1 MEKVKT
7 KNKTVVTID
16 TLKEK
21 YKSIPKLSYKQECEL
36 MSTLVYQIN
45 FYPVNKEMVRKYGW
59 MFAGLLAMYI
69 EMSMYSMEKY
79 PQHKGWFYCTKK
91 DLYNKGHISGQ
102 FVAYTKNLLV
112 KEGILDMEVKGL
124 PAKEWFKINP
134 IKLIELFTSAGSE
147 KIEKINERT
156 SSVVRQV
163 FEQDLA
169 KINKKNVTS
178 VYPNI
183 DTSIKPNIDT
193 SIKPISEDIN
203 KTRYKRISKDIL
215 PISSNED
222 IRTISLSDTHVSAS
236 VLSEN
241 EKDIISYWNTL
252 PNVTKHNLDP
262 KSKTIQ
268 SACKMLS
275 ALLQG
280 IPIISMKNN
289 QPRKELREFFQ
300 TFKID
305 QVYLRKQWTT
315 EEIKNLLLTAVTSRN
330 KSKESGKV
338 SLPNLLWNEFASRDK
353 DGTKTA
359 FSWFYYSLA
368 LDNTPPAFVEMA
380 RELAESLKTK
390 NPPILKWANSLYRF
404 SMSEEVPPANLSTL
418 LSWHIHNKTM
428 DYMPVVRD
436 MEEFVKKYRMIED
449 FRSRIRKHNG
459 KNKLHVDEKIV
470 FYDALGN
477 VIQSE

>member
-1 MEKVKT
+1 MRFT
-7 KNKTVVTID
+7 KKPKFPWKLQGID
-16 TLKEK
+16 LIN
-21 YKSIPKLSYKQECEL
+21 YRQGLQEHTGERFIQ
-36 MSTLVYQIN
+36 VEYIAIQ
-45 FYPVNKEMVRKYGW
+45 KYGIKK
-59 MFAGLLAMYI
+59 AGVITLFMHKAI
-69 EMSMYSMEKY
+69 EQTFVNPENG
-79 PQHKGWFYCTKK
+79 GWFYFLNSDIQELCPDVTEKWLNQVRK
-91 DLYNKGHISGQ
+91 EMKE
-102 FVAYTKNLLV
+102 
-112 KEGILDMEVKGL
+112 EGILKTTRVGL
-124 PAKEWFKINP
+124 DPTPWNF
-134 IKLIELFTSAGSE
+134 
-147 KIEKINERT
+147 
-156 SSVVRQV
+156 
-163 FEQDLA
+163 
-169 KINKKNVTS
+169 
-178 VYPNI
+178 I
-183 DTSIKPNIDT
+183 DTNRYKQLLNEFKMQLELDKMEKNEKSTRIDDNPTPVKSHRVENDPQVSIKNDPQYNY
-193 SIKPISEDIN
+193 IKANYI
-203 KTRYKRISKDIL
+203 
-215 PISSNED
+215 
-222 IRTISLSDTHVSAS
+222 LSDKSLCDTQGVSPC
-236 VLSEN
+236 VLE
-241 EKDIISYWNTL
+241 IISYWNTL

-280 IPIISMKNN
+280 IPIVSMKNN

-315 EEIKNLLLTAVTSRN
+315 EEIKNLLLTAVTGRN
-330 KSKESGKV
+330 KSKETGKI

-353 DGTKTA
+353 EGTKTA

-404 SMSEEVPPANLSTL
+404 SISEEVPPANLSTL

-436 MEEFVKKYRMIED
+436 MEEFVKKYRMIEE

>member
-1 MEKVKT
+1 MRFT
-7 KNKTVVTID
+7 KK
-16 TLKEK
+16 
-21 YKSIPKLSYKQECEL
+21 PKFPWKLQGMDLINYRQGLQEHTGERFIQL
-36 MSTLVYQIN
+36 EYIAIQ
-45 FYPVNKEMVRKYGW
+45 KYGIKK
-59 MFAGLLAMYI
+59 AGVITLFMHKAI
-69 EMSMYSMEKY
+69 EQTFVNPENG
-79 PQHKGWFYCTKK
+79 GWFYFLNSDIQELCPDVTEKWLNQVRK
-91 DLYNKGHISGQ
+91 EMKE
-102 FVAYTKNLLV
+102 
-112 KEGILDMEVKGL
+112 EGILITARVGLDPAPWNFIDKERYKQLLNEFKMQLELDRMEKNEKSTRKVD
-124 PAKEWFKINP
+124 NP
-134 IKLIELFTSAGSE
+134 
-147 KIEKINERT
+147 
-156 SSVVRQV
+156 
-163 FEQDLA
+163 
-169 KINKKNVTS
+169 TS
-178 VYPNI
+178 VKSRRVENDPQGRVENDPQGRVENDPAYNY
-183 DTSIKPNIDT
+183 IKANYRKANYI
-193 SIKPISEDIN
+193 
-203 KTRYKRISKDIL
+203 
-215 PISSNED
+215 
-222 IRTISLSDTHVSAS
+222 LSDKSLCDTPGVSPS
-236 VLSEN
+236 VLE
-241 EKDIISYWNTL
+241 IISYWNTL

-280 IPIISMKNN
+280 IPIVSMKNN

-330 KSKESGKV
+330 KSKETGKV

-404 SMSEEVPPANLSTL
+404 SMSEEVPPAILSTL

-449 FRSRIRKHNG
+449 FRNRIRRHNG

>member
-1 MEKVKT
+1 MRFT
-7 KNKTVVTID
+7 KK
-16 TLKEK
+16 
-21 YKSIPKLSYKQECEL
+21 PKFPWKLQGMDLINYRQRLQEHTGERFIQ
-36 MSTLVYQIN
+36 VEYIAIQ
-45 FYPVNKEMVRKYGW
+45 KYGIKK
-59 MFAGLLAMYI
+59 AGVITLYLHKAI
-69 EMSMYSMEKY
+69 EQTFVNPENG
-79 PQHKGWFYCTKK
+79 GWFYFLNSAIQELCPDVTEKW
-91 DLYNKGHISGQ
+91 LNK
-102 FVAYTKNLLV
+102 VRKEM
-112 KEGILDMEVKGL
+112 KEEGILKTTRVGL
-124 PAKEWFKINP
+124 DPTPWNF
-134 IKLIELFTSAGSE
+134 
-147 KIEKINERT
+147 
-156 SSVVRQV
+156 
-163 FEQDLA
+163 
-169 KINKKNVTS
+169 
-178 VYPNI
+178 I
-183 DTSIKPNIDT
+183 DTNRYKQLLNEFKMQLELDKMEKNEKSTRIDDNPTPVKSHRVENDPQVSIKNDPQYNY
-193 SIKPISEDIN
+193 IKANYI
-203 KTRYKRISKDIL
+203 
-215 PISSNED
+215 
-222 IRTISLSDTHVSAS
+222 LSDKSLCDTQGVSPC
-236 VLSEN
+236 VLE
-241 EKDIISYWNTL
+241 IISYWNTL

-280 IPIISMKNN
+280 IPIVSMKNN

-315 EEIKNLLLTAVTSRN
+315 EEIKNLLLTAVTGRN

-404 SMSEEVPPANLSTL
+404 SISEEVPPANLSTL

-436 MEEFVKKYRMIED
+436 MEEFVKKYRMIEE

>member
-1 MEKVKT
+1 MEKIK
-7 KNKTVVTID
+7 KDKKITIES
-16 TLKEK
+16 LQKKYGKCKELT
-21 YKSIPKLSYKQECEL
+21 YEQECEI
-36 MSTLVYQIN
+36 MNSLVCKISY
-45 FYPVNKEMVRKYGW
+45 YTVNKELVKKYGW
-59 MFAGLLAMYI
+59 MFAGLVSMYI
-69 EMSMYSMEKY
+69 EMCMYNMQKY
-79 PQHKGWFYCTKK
+79 PNHKGWFYYTKK
-91 DLYNKGHISGQ
+91 DLYEKGHLSGQ
-102 FVAYTKNLLV
+102 FVIYAK
-112 KEGILDMEVKGL
+112 KILIKKGVMQSEFRGL
-124 PAKEWFKINP
+124 PAKEWYKINP
-134 IKLIELFTSAGSE
+134 LKLIELFTPSTEPVE
-147 KIEKINERT
+147 KVNERT
-156 SSVVRQV
+156 DSVVRTAFAQSI
-163 FEQDLA
+163 ENDTHSITPNINANITPNTEAQY
-169 KINKKNVTS
+169 KPNKHINK
-178 VYPNI
+178 
-183 DTSIKPNIDT
+183 
-193 SIKPISEDIN
+193 
-203 KTRYKRISKDIL
+203 YKRITKVIL
-215 PISSNED
+215 PVSSKED
-222 IRTISLSDTHVSAS
+222 TRIKTLSDTCVSAS
-236 VLSEN
+236 VLSDIN
-241 EKDIISYWNTL
+241 SDIISYWNTL

-280 IPIISMKNN
+280 IPIVSMKNN

-330 KSKESGKV
+330 KSKETGKV

-404 SMSEEVPPANLSTL
+404 SISEEVPPAILSTL

-477 VIQSE
+477 VIPSE

>member
-1 MEKVKT
+1 MRFT
-7 KNKTVVTID
+7 KK
-16 TLKEK
+16 
-21 YKSIPKLSYKQECEL
+21 PKFPWKLQGMDLINYRQGLQEHTGERFIQ
-36 MSTLVYQIN
+36 VEYIAIQ
-45 FYPVNKEMVRKYGW
+45 KYGIKK
-59 MFAGLLAMYI
+59 AGVITLFMHKAI
-69 EMSMYSMEKY
+69 EQTFVNPENG
-79 PQHKGWFYCTKK
+79 GWFYFLNSAIQELCPDVTKK
-91 DLYNKGHISGQ
+91 YLIDLR
-102 FVAYTKNLLV
+102 
-112 KEGILDMEVKGL
+112 KEMKEQGILKTTRVGLDPTPWNFIDTNRYKQLLNEFKMQLELDKMETDEETIRKVD
-124 PAKEWFKINP
+124 NP
-134 IKLIELFTSAGSE
+134 
-147 KIEKINERT
+147 
-156 SSVVRQV
+156 
-163 FEQDLA
+163 
-169 KINKKNVTS
+169 TS
-178 VYPNI
+178 VKSL
-183 DTSIKPNIDT
+183 SIKNDT
-193 SIKPISEDIN
+193 QVSIKNDSQYNYIKANYRKANYI
-203 KTRYKRISKDIL
+203 
-215 PISSNED
+215 
-222 IRTISLSDTHVSAS
+222 LSDKSLCDTQGVSPC
-236 VLSEN
+236 VLE
-241 EKDIISYWNTL
+241 IISYWNTL

-305 QVYLRKQWTT
+305 QVYLRKQWTV
-315 EEIKNLLLTAVTSRN
+315 EEINNHLLTAVTNRN
-330 KSKESGKV
+330 KSKETRKV

-404 SMSEEVPPANLSTL
+404 SMSEEVPPTILSTL
-418 LSWHIHNKTM
+418 LSWYIHNKTM

-459 KNKLHVDEKIV
+459 KNKLHVDEKIT

-477 VIQSE
+477 VIPSE

>member
-1 MEKVKT
+1 MKFT
-7 KNKTVVTID
+7 KKPKFPWKLQGID
-16 TLKEK
+16 LIN
-21 YKSIPKLSYKQECEL
+21 YRQGLQEHTGERFIQVEY
-36 MSTLVYQIN
+36 TAIQ
-45 FYPVNKEMVRKYGW
+45 KYGIKK
-59 MFAGLLAMYI
+59 AGVITLYLHKAI
-69 EMSMYSMEKY
+69 EQTFVNPENG
-79 PQHKGWFYCTKK
+79 GWFYFLNSAIQELCPDVTEKW
-91 DLYNKGHISGQ
+91 LNK
-102 FVAYTKNLLV
+102 VRKEM
-112 KEGILDMEVKGL
+112 KEEGILKTTRVGLNPTPWNFIDTNRYKQLLNEFKMQLELDRMENNEKSTR
-124 PAKEWFKINP
+124 IDDNP
-134 IKLIELFTSAGSE
+134 
-147 KIEKINERT
+147 
-156 SSVVRQV
+156 
-163 FEQDLA
+163 
-169 KINKKNVTS
+169 TS
-178 VYPNI
+178 VKSL
-183 DTSIKPNIDT
+183 SIKNDPQV
-193 SIKPISEDIN
+193 SIKNDPQYNYIKANYI
-203 KTRYKRISKDIL
+203 
-215 PISSNED
+215 
-222 IRTISLSDTHVSAS
+222 LSDKSLCDTQGVSPS
-236 VLSEN
+236 VLE
-241 EKDIISYWNTL
+241 IISYWNTL

-280 IPIISMKNN
+280 VPIVSMKNH

-330 KSKESGKV
+330 KSKETGKV

-353 DGTKTA
+353 EGTKTA

-404 SMSEEVPPANLSTL
+404 SMSEEVPPAILSTL

>member
-1 MEKVKT
+1 
-7 KNKTVVTID
+7 
-16 TLKEK
+16 
-21 YKSIPKLSYKQECEL
+21 
-36 MSTLVYQIN
+36 
-45 FYPVNKEMVRKYGW
+45 
-59 MFAGLLAMYI
+59 
-69 EMSMYSMEKY
+69 
-79 PQHKGWFYCTKK
+79 
-91 DLYNKGHISGQ
+91 
-102 FVAYTKNLLV
+102 
-112 KEGILDMEVKGL
+112 
-124 PAKEWFKINP
+124 
-134 IKLIELFTSAGSE
+134 
-147 KIEKINERT
+147 
-156 SSVVRQV
+156 
-163 FEQDLA
+163 
-169 KINKKNVTS
+169 
-178 VYPNI
+178 
-183 DTSIKPNIDT
+183 
-193 SIKPISEDIN
+193 
-203 KTRYKRISKDIL
+203 
-215 PISSNED
+215 
-222 IRTISLSDTHVSAS
+222 
-236 VLSEN
+236 
-241 EKDIISYWNTL
+241 
-252 PNVTKHNLDP
+252 
-262 KSKTIQ
+262 
-268 SACKMLS
+268 MLS

-280 IPIISMKNN
+280 TPIISMKNN

-330 KSKESGKV
+330 KSKETGKI

-436 MEEFVKKYRMIED
+436 MEEFVKKYRMIEG